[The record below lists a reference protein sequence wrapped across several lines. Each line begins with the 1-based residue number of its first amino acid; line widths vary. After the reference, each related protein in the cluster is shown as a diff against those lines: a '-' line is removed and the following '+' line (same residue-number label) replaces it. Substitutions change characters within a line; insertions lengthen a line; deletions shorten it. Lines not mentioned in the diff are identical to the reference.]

1 MSGRAGRTVV
11 RAFDVMGTTVSLRA
25 APDAPIAAVQGVF
38 ADADALFS
46 LYRPDSEASRIA
58 RGELALTASSPRM
71 RDAYADALGWR
82 AATDGAFT
90 PHRPDGVVDLSGT
103 VKARAMAEAA
113 RLLGDGDWLLAVGGD
128 VLGSG
133 TDDAGEEW
141 RIGVVDPADRGALL
155 CALPLAG
162 GRRAVATSGTTERGE
177 HVWRRPPVP
186 GEAAFAQVTVVADD
200 IVTADVLATAILAG
214 GRTGLDAAVTRF
226 DVDVLT
232 VDVDGALLVTDRLR
246 PRIS

>member
-11 RAFDVMGTTVSLRA
+11 RAFDVMGTTVSVRA
-25 APDAPIAAVQGVF
+25 APDAPIAAVQAVF

-46 LYRPDSEASRIA
+46 LYRSDSEASRIA

-103 VKARAMAEAA
+103 VKAHAMAEAA
-113 RLLGDGDWLLAVGGD
+113 DLLGDGDWLLAVGGD

-133 TDDAGEEW
+133 TDDAGGAW
-141 RIGVVDPADRGALL
+141 RIGVVDPADRRALL

-162 GRRAVATSGTTERGE
+162 GRHAVATSGTAERGE
-177 HVWRRPPVP
+177 HVWRRPPMP

-214 GRTGLDAAVTRF
+214 GRAGLDAAVARF
-226 DVDVLT
+226 DMDAIT
-232 VDVDGALLVTDRLR
+232 VDVDGALLVTDRIR
-246 PRIS
+246 PLIS

>member
-1 MSGRAGRTVV
+1 
-11 RAFDVMGTTVSLRA
+11 MGTTVSLRA
-25 APDAPIAAVQGVF
+25 APDAPIAAAQAVF
-38 ADADALFS
+38 ADADARFS

-58 RGELALTASSPRM
+58 RGELALPASSPRM

-113 RLLGDGDWLLAVGGD
+113 DLLGDGDWLLTVGGD

-133 TDDAGEEW
+133 TDDSGGAW
-141 RIGVVDPADRGALL
+141 RIGVVDPADRRALL

-162 GRRAVATSGTTERGE
+162 G
-177 HVWRRPPVP
+177 
-186 GEAAFAQVTVVADD
+186 
-200 IVTADVLATAILAG
+200 
-214 GRTGLDAAVTRF
+214 
-226 DVDVLT
+226 
-232 VDVDGALLVTDRLR
+232 
-246 PRIS
+246 